1 MGCGKD
7 FITQNHIIPFLE
19 NKLKIKTLQIS
30 LADQIKVNVMTKEN
44 ISYKDVYVNKNEK
57 TRKLLQMEGT
67 ELGRDVFGID
77 IWIRYYQNWVTVL
90 QGRGIRAITTCDIR
104 FKNELEWFKSQKN
117 TVLIRIHA
125 PKRNNQRLL
134 QESNEKKDIYDILSN
149 HISECDLDDIHDDQF
164 DFVVKNDPEDT
175 LDLSDL
181 YKKLSQIHINNNEN
195 IYNLI

>member
-1 MGCGKD
+1 MNKTIIIGISSKMGCGKD

-67 ELGRDVFGID
+67 ELGRDVFGKD

-134 QESNEKKDIYDILSN
+134 QESNEKKDIYDIY
-149 HISECDLDDIHDDQF
+149 EKTDII
-164 DFVVKNDPEDT
+164 VK
-175 LDLSDL
+175 
-181 YKKLSQIHINNNEN
+181 IN
-195 IYNLI
+195 IVQ

>member
-67 ELGRDVFGID
+67 ELGRDVFGKD